1 MKKVIINYKYRY
13 DINNIF
19 DLVIFFLNI
28 KLYDNCEDFIIV

>member
-28 KLYDNCEDFIIV
+28 KLYDNREDFIIV